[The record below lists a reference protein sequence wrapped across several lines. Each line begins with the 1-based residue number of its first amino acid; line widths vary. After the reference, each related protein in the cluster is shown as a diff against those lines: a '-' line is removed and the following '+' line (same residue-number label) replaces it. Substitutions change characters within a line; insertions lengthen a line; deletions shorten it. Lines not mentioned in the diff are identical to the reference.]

1 MNLSQA
7 HEKKKKKWEYP
18 NKTKIRGEIKA
29 NTTDIE
35 KIIRELCSYLP
46 TNWTAWKMNKFLES
60 YNLPKLNQK
69 ETIWTEKSLVMNA
82 FVIKEKELPENE
94 SPEPGSFTG

>member
-1 MNLSQA
+1 
-7 HEKKKKKWEYP
+7 
-18 NKTKIRGEIKA
+18 
-29 NTTDIE
+29 
-35 KIIRELCSYLP
+35 
-46 TNWTAWKMNKFLES
+46 MNKFLES

-69 ETIWTEKSLVMNA
+69 ETIWTEKALVMNA

>member
-35 KIIRELCSYLP
+35 NRKRTLQLS
-46 TNWTAWKMNKFLES
+46 ANKLD
-60 YNLPKLNQK
+60 
-69 ETIWTEKSLVMNA
+69 SL
-82 FVIKEKELPENE
+82 ENE
-94 SPEPGSFTG
+94 QISRII